1 MFGYLLNLD
10 SLAYWRDISIPEE
23 QDMALADPHQFEMV
37 ECYSPHAG
45 TDIKAPAGT
54 PVYVAAVDVC
64 Y

>member
-10 SLAYWRDISIPEE
+10 SLVYWRDTTIPEA

-37 ECYSPHAG
+37 ACYSPHAG

-54 PVYVAAVDVC
+54 PVYAAAVDVC